1 MSRSRKH
8 VVYGAVAFALL
19 LVAAIPKLKVFQGN
33 SGPENPGTRSDN
45 RIAVNAHVVKTEQ
58 LDDRIFTSGTL
69 LANDEVELRS
79 ELTGKAIKIYF
90 EEGSRV
96 AAGQLL
102 AWLNVHFAGQLLVK
116 INDAELQ
123 AQLQREKYRQELGM
137 QREERQ
143 RQLLKGNL
151 VSQETYDVALNELNT
166 IKAGIELIN
175 AQIEKTEIR
184 APFAGQIGLKYVSDG
199 SYITPS
205 TRIATL
211 QSTNPVKVDFSIPE
225 KYAGEIRRGAKVTF
239 GIQGL
244 KSTYQGTVYAIEPRI
259 DQVTRTV
266 QIRATSP
273 NPNGELIPGAFAE
286 VELVLRTIPAALTLP
301 AQALIP
307 ELSGHKIFLYRGGVV
322 ESRAIEIGIRTS
334 STVQITKGV
343 QPGDTVLTSGILQ
356 VRPGSPVN
364 IVQFE

>member
-96 AAGQLL
+96 AAG
-102 AWLNVHFAGQLLVK
+102 HLLVK

>member
-33 SGPENPGTRSDN
+33 SGPGNPGTRSDN

-96 AAGQLL
+96 AAG
-102 AWLNVHFAGQLLVK
+102 HLLVK

>member
-1 MSRSRKH
+1 
-8 VVYGAVAFALL
+8 
-19 LVAAIPKLKVFQGN
+19 KVFQGN

-96 AAGQLL
+96 A
-102 AWLNVHFAGQLLVK
+102 AGQLLVK

>member
-33 SGPENPGTRSDN
+33 SEPENPGTRSDN

-96 AAGQLL
+96 AAG
-102 AWLNVHFAGQLLVK
+102 HLLVK

-123 AQLQREKYRQELGM
+123 AQLQREKYRQELGR

>member
-1 MSRSRKH
+1 MSRSRKRI
-8 VVYGAVAFALL
+8 VYGAAAFVLL
-19 LVAAIPKLKVFQGN
+19 LVAAIPKLKVFQGS
-33 SGPENPGTRSDN
+33 SGSGDPGSRGDS
-45 RIAVNAHVVKTEQ
+45 RIAVNAHLVKTEQ
-58 LDDRIFTSGTL
+58 LDDKIFTSGTL

-79 ELTGKAIKIYF
+79 ELTGKATKIYF
-90 EEGSRV
+90 EEGSKV
-96 AAGQLL
+96 AAGE
-102 AWLNVHFAGQLLVK
+102 LLVK
-116 INDAELQ
+116 INDAELR
-123 AQLQREKYRQELGM
+123 AQLQREKYRQELAM

-225 KYAGEIRRGAKVTF
+225 KYAGEIRRGAKITF
-239 GIQGL
+239 RIQGL
-244 KSTYQGTVYAIEPRI
+244 NSAYQGSVYAVEPKI

-286 VELVLRTIPAALTLP
+286 VELVLKTIRAAMTLP

-307 ELSGHKIFLYRGGVV
+307 ELSGHRVFLYKGGVV
-322 ESRAIEIGIRTS
+322 QSQAVEIGIRAS

-356 VRPGSPVN
+356 VRPGSLVN

>member
-96 AAGQLL
+96 A
-102 AWLNVHFAGQLLVK
+102 AGQLLVK

-322 ESRAIEIGIRTS
+322 EIRAIEIGIRTS

>member
-1 MSRSRKH
+1 MSRSRKR
-8 VVYGAVAFALL
+8 VVYGAVVFTLL

-33 SGPENPGTRSDN
+33 SEPENPGTRSDN

-96 AAGQLL
+96 A
-102 AWLNVHFAGQLLVK
+102 AGQLLVK

>member
-33 SGPENPGTRSDN
+33 SGPGNPGTRSDN

-90 EEGSRV
+90 EEGSKV
-96 AAGQLL
+96 A
-102 AWLNVHFAGQLLVK
+102 AGQLLVK
-116 INDAELQ
+116 INDVELQ

>member
-33 SGPENPGTRSDN
+33 SGPGNPGTRSDN

-96 AAGQLL
+96 A
-102 AWLNVHFAGQLLVK
+102 AGQLLVK

>member
-96 AAGQLL
+96 A
-102 AWLNVHFAGQLLVK
+102 AGQLLVK